1 MRNIIA
7 GIVTLVWAANFA
19 SGLFVKG
26 YEPDQ
31 AINGIFMAIV
41 GGLFVAGAKKD
52 KHDSRNEKNN
62 HGVSG
67 ADDQSLDRTGGAHRE

>member
-1 MRNIIA
+1 VISARMRNIIA
-7 GIVTLVWAANFA
+7 GIVTLVWAANFV

-41 GGLFVAGAKKD
+41 GGLFVAGARKD
-52 KHDSRNEKNN
+52 KESSS
-62 HGVSG
+62 GSPG
-67 ADDQSLDRTGGAHRE
+67 ADDQSETTGGAHRE